1 MANIS
6 CVPFHFET
14 RFTDS
19 GFLERK
25 RDIHYYITDEQ
36 GSVRYVVN
44 SSGSIENEYGYNAFG
59 DMHFCNETIS
69 NRLRYNAQIMD
80 ELTGDY
86 YLRARYYRP
95 SVGRFLQE
103 DVIYDDGLNLYAYCG
118 SNPIM
123 YCDPSGFKSK
133 RKKYMGSTPSKN
145 SRVGKQTIQ
154 YMDSLGMIKWNSNH
168 TKALQFQSITDGLW
182 YSISDADMS
191 HKNSTFE
198 KNYMKRMEKLKQ
210 DMLML

>member
-1 MANIS
+1 M
-6 CVPFHFET
+6 
-14 RFTDS
+14 
-19 GFLERK
+19 
-25 RDIHYYITDEQ
+25 
-36 GSVRYVVN
+36 N

-154 YMDSLGMIKWNSNH
+154 YMDSLRMIK
-168 TKALQFQSITDGLW
+168 
-182 YSISDADMS
+182 
-191 HKNSTFE
+191 
-198 KNYMKRMEKLKQ
+198 
-210 DMLML
+210 